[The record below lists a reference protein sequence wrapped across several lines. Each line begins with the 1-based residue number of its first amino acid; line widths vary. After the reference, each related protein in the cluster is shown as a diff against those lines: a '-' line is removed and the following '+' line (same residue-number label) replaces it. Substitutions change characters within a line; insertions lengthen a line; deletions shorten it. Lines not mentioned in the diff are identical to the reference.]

1 MYLCFLVDVTLNKRK
16 TYSPNSLYLECQSTF
31 SGSEKKINKITAV
44 TGAYSSPTEINNLRL
59 SAY

>member
-1 MYLCFLVDVTLNKRK
+1 MSVYLFRVR
-16 TYSPNSLYLECQSTF
+16 
-31 SGSEKKINKITAV
+31 KKINKITAV